1 MIISRRRG
9 AAEVDVR
16 HTQHRPAQQ
25 EGDIFAHWHNGLSWA
40 QSSATNLME
49 DIFPLKF
56 GATGSMSGMVGI
68 KLALP
73 TGFPDKKLS
82 HGSRWGGIIH
92 RHSRALAKARKSG
105 SCRSKASTVDGD
117 NQVRG
122 RPAKTR
128 VCGALSK
135 MSAGADDEPQA
146 MSHQGTPNLQAT
158 AITGEAVVE
167 GVRRLLANTEYLP
180 VCFFRRAGEDYY

>member
-1 MIISRRRG
+1 MG
-9 AAEVDVR
+9 ADGVVSFTGTAG
-16 HTQHRPAQQ
+16 HSQRP
-25 EGDIFAHWHNGLSWA
+25 E
-40 QSSATNLME
+40 
-49 DIFPLKF
+49 
-56 GATGSMSGMVGI
+56 
-68 KLALP
+68 
-73 TGFPDKKLS
+73 
-82 HGSRWGGIIH
+82 
-92 RHSRALAKARKSG
+92 KSG

-180 VCFFRRAGEDYY
+180 VWFFRRAGEDYY

>member
-1 MIISRRRG
+1 MG
-9 AAEVDVR
+9 ADEVVS
-16 HTQHRPAQQ
+16 
-25 EGDIFAHWHNGLSWA
+25 F
-40 QSSATNLME
+40 
-49 DIFPLKF
+49 
-56 GATGSMSGMVGI
+56 TGTAGWSQWPEKV
-68 KLALP
+68 A
-73 TGFPDKKLS
+73 D
-82 HGSRWGGIIH
+82 
-92 RHSRALAKARKSG
+92 AAAKAIPLMVATCG
-105 SCRSKASTVDGD
+105 

-122 RPAKTR
+122 RLAKTR

-180 VCFFRRAGEDYY
+180 VWFFRRAG